1 MPLSACNSLHDG
13 LDPSGRGG
21 INRLRTSAHG
31 FAEAS
36 G

>member
-1 MPLSACNSLHDG
+1 MALSACNNLHDG

-21 INRLRTSAHG
+21 FIRPRASAHG
-31 FAEAS
+31 FAEAW

>member
-21 INRLRTSAHG
+21 SILPRTSAHG
-31 FAEAS
+31 FAEAW